1 MIGRLD
7 IKVGEEEAV
16 YMEIEVTAREPSR
29 TTSPERGSGFSHGIP
44 SAGSPPGCGPA

>member
-16 YMEIEVTAREPSR
+16 KEIGVTAREPSK
-29 TTSPERGSGFSHGIP
+29 TTSPERGSGFFHGIR
-44 SAGSPPGCGPA
+44 SAGSPPGCGLA